1 MVVIKCNFIKFH
13 LHEFF
18 LPCYGQNYLSYRLF
32 LYWLLKMLRILFS
45 RLDFLIANTF
55 RTILLTNRKYKSQLV
70 EHWLLGLDQRPSVD
84 LSEDYLYCFH
94 SLQMAQ
100 NTLLIFSRS
109 EGKTGANVRFR
120 AYEGHWHVLLG
131 FAPLY
136 HSLAWWDTRR
146 GQKMGRAPFLA
157 HNPPCPG
164 SISSAYYALPPT
176 TLVIIIICP
185 PGGLKIADKY
195 KIFAGLGMILLPRY
209 YPEGTQ

>member
-1 MVVIKCNFIKFH
+1 
-13 LHEFF
+13 
-18 LPCYGQNYLSYRLF
+18 
-32 LYWLLKMLRILFS
+32 MLRILFS
-45 RLDFLIANTF
+45 RLDFLIANTL
-55 RTILLTNRKYKSQLV
+55 RTILCHFLQKKSKSQLLV
-70 EHWLLGLDQRPSVD
+70 IHRLLWLDQRPSVD

-94 SLQMAQ
+94 SLQILQ
-100 NTLLIFSRS
+100 NTRWIFSRS

-185 PGGLKIADKY
+185 PGGLKIADQY

-209 YPEGTQ
+209 YPVGTQ

>member
-1 MVVIKCNFIKFH
+1 MNSFYLATAKITCPIDP
-13 LHEFF
+13 FF
-18 LPCYGQNYLSYRLF
+18 TGCWNAENTLFPIGFSYRQHSSNNPLPI
-32 LYWLLKMLRILFS
+32 LREEIQKSTTGQTSTFMVGSTSIS
-45 RLDFLIANTF
+45 RLIWGLSV
-55 RTILLTNRKYKSQLV
+55 LLSF
-70 EHWLLGLDQRPSVD
+70 SI
-84 LSEDYLYCFH
+84 
-94 SLQMAQ
+94 QMAQ
-100 NTLLIFSRS
+100 KTLLIFSRWR
-109 EGKTGANVRFR
+109 EKTGANVRFR

-185 PGGLKIADKY
+185 PLWSA
-195 KIFAGLGMILLPRY
+195 A
-209 YPEGTQ
+209 